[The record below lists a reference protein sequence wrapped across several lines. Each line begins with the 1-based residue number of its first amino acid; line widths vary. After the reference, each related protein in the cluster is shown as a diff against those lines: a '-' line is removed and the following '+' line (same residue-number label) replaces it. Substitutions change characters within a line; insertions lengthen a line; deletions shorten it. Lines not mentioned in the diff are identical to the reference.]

1 MKAPGTFLLALLLG
15 SSAAAQTREVREL
28 VRAIE
33 RHYQTV
39 RTARAIFLERYSE
52 GADTLRV
59 ESGTVYFSRP
69 GRMRW
74 EYEAPEEKLFL
85 VDGKQ
90 VWFYVPADRTV
101 TRAELDESAQWQ
113 TPLALLTRRP
123 EFSRFCGRLELVP
136 ADSADPGVRPS
147 ETGNPVLR
155 CLPRGNEP
163 AFREVL
169 LEVNR
174 MHQIVRALVREP
186 AGIETEFR
194 FARWEENLP
203 LREVLFHLDVP
214 PGVAI
219 VEQSE
224 VAGPIRE

>member
-1 MKAPGTFLLALLLG
+1 MKARQTLLLALLL
-15 SSAAAQTREVREL
+15 SSGAAAQPPEVREL

-52 GADTLRV
+52 GPGHLRA

-74 EYEAPEEKLFL
+74 EYESPEEKLFL

-101 TRAELDESAQWQ
+101 TRAELSEAAQWQ
-113 TPLALLTRRP
+113 TPFAMLTRRP
-123 EFSRFCGRLELVP
+123 EFSRFCGRVELVP
-136 ADSADPGVRPS
+136 ADAADPAARPS
-147 ETGNPVLR
+147 EVGHSVLR
-155 CLPRGNEP
+155 CLPRRDDA

-169 LEVNR
+169 IEVNR
-174 MHQIVRALVREP
+174 KYQIVRALVREP

-224 VAGPIRE
+224 IAGPIRE

>member
-1 MKAPGTFLLALLLG
+1 MAVLPFVVPEAVGRDAKD
-15 SSAAAQTREVREL
+15 V
-28 VRAIE
+28 VRAVE
-33 RHYQTV
+33 RHYATV

-52 GADTLRV
+52 GPGQLRV

-74 EYEAPEEKLFL
+74 EYESPEEKLFL
-85 VDGKQ
+85 ADGKQ

-101 TRAELDESAQWQ
+101 TRADTRDSSQWQ
-113 TPLALLTRRP
+113 TPFAMLTDKP
-123 EFSRFCGRLELVP
+123 DFSRFCGRIELLSP
-136 ADSADPGVRPS
+136 DSDAPS
-147 ETGNPVLR
+147 ETPAEAGNVVLR
-155 CLPRGNEP
+155 CLPKSNDAP
-163 AFREVL
+163 FREVL
-169 LEVNR
+169 VEVNGQ
-174 MHQIVRALVREP
+174 HQIVRVLVREP

-203 LREVLFHLDVP
+203 LREVLFHLAIP

-224 VAGPIRE
+224 IAGPIR

>member
-1 MKAPGTFLLALLLG
+1 MTLLLG
-15 SSAAAQTREVREL
+15 SGATAQTRQVREL

-39 RTARAIFLERYSE
+39 HTARAIFLERYSE
-52 GADTLRV
+52 GAGGLRV

-101 TRAELDESAQWQ
+101 TRAELDEAAQWQ
-113 TPLALLTRRP
+113 TPLAMLTRRP
-123 EFSRFCGRLELVP
+123 EFSRFCGRVELVS
-136 ADSADPGVRPS
+136 ADAADPGARPS
-147 ETGNPVLR
+147 EAGNSVLR
-155 CLPRGNEP
+155 CLPRGKEP

-174 MHQIVRALVREP
+174 THQIVRALVREP

-219 VEQSE
+219 VEQAE
-224 VAGPIRE
+224 IAGPIRE

>member
-1 MKAPGTFLLALLLG
+1 MLL
-15 SSAAAQTREVREL
+15 SSGATAQTREVREL

-52 GADTLRV
+52 GTGHLRV

-101 TRAELDESAQWQ
+101 TRAELDEAAQWQ
-113 TPLALLTRRP
+113 TPLAMLTRRP
-123 EFSRFCGRLELVP
+123 EFSRFCGRVELVP
-136 ADSADPGVRPS
+136 ADAADPGARPS
-147 ETGNPVLR
+147 EIGNPVLR
-155 CLPRGNEP
+155 CLPRGEEP

-174 MHQIVRALVREP
+174 MHQIVRVLVREP

-194 FARWEENLP
+194 FARWEENLS

-224 VAGPIRE
+224 IASPIRE